1 MPMIYIKTALGQAAL
16 HNRSMRMVPRQR
28 SAFILCDGKRSV
40 KDVLQSTLGLGVTA
54 DDLNDLV
61 ELGLLTAASDS
72 ALEPASP
79 SGSSRTEAAP
89 QSVPVTPSS
98 VLDTASAPLSTA
110 VLNRTPSIYAQAHYS
125 KAYPIA
131 IKLTAGL
138 GLRGFLLNLAVEG
151 ATDLSQL
158 QELAP
163 RIKKAVGPEKFREL
177 EMALYD

>member
-16 HNRSMRMVPRQR
+16 HNRSIRMASRQR

-40 KDVLQSTLGLGVTA
+40 EDILRATLGLGVTA
-54 DDLNDLV
+54 DDINGLV
-61 ELGLLTAASDS
+61 GLGLLIATSDS
-72 ALEPASP
+72 ALEPASQA
-79 SGSSRTEAAP
+79 GSPRTEAAP
-89 QSVPVTPSS
+89 QSAPVPPSA
-98 VLDTASAPLSTA
+98 VLDTASAPLPTA
-110 VLNRTPSIYAQAHYS
+110 ALNRTPSIYAQAHYS

-151 ATDLSQL
+151 ATDLSKL

>member
-16 HNRSMRMVPRQR
+16 HNRSMRMAPRQR

-40 KDVLQSTLGLGVTA
+40 ENILRATLGLGVTA
-54 DDLNDLV
+54 DDINDLV
-61 ELGLLTAASDS
+61 ELGLLIAAYDS
-72 ALEPASP
+72 APEPAPLSDAP
-79 SGSSRTEAAP
+79 QAETAP
-89 QSVPVTPSS
+89 QSAPVMPST
-98 VLDTASAPLSTA
+98 VLDTASASLSTVA
-110 VLNRTPSIYAQAHYS
+110 LNRTPSIYAQAHYS

-138 GLRGFLLNLAVEG
+138 GLRGFLLNLAVEA
-151 ATDLSQL
+151 ATDLSKL